1 MRGNTVLLAAT
12 LLLPG
17 VGAADPQPAL
27 RSVYRV
33 WALDAHAEI
42 SAGSAV
48 LVAPGT
54 LVTSCHAVRDALRVF
69 VLHPQGRLQAL
80 PGTTNPRHDLCVL
93 SVPEL
98 RGPVARRLPSA
109 AMRVGRAVFAVWF
122 ETDSAP
128 SVEER
133 RITARY
139 PMDGAQMLRISA
151 PFPTEATGG
160 GLFTDS
166 GHLVGILTM
175 RSTASGRLKFAAPME
190 WVERLLP
197 LDILVAE
204 ARGRRSGPRSRSAHS
219 V

>member
-1 MRGNTVLLAAT
+1 MRSGAIMLAAA

-17 VGAADPQPAL
+17 IGRADLQQAAL
-27 RSVYRV
+27 SVHRIDV
-33 WALDAHAEI
+33 ATADGEI

-69 VLHPQGRLQAL
+69 VLHPQGQLRAL
-80 PGTTNPRHDLCVL
+80 PGTTSPRHDLCVL
-93 SVPEL
+93 AVPEL

-109 AMRVGRAVFAVWF
+109 AMRVGQEVFAVWF
-122 ETDSAP
+122 ETGSAP

-133 RITARY
+133 RITARH
-139 PMDGAQMLRISA
+139 PMDGARMLRISA

-160 GLFTDS
+160 GLFADS

-175 RSTASGRLKFAAPME
+175 RSTASGQLKFAAPME

-197 LDILVAE
+197 PDILVAE

-219 V
+219 M